1 MPAFLQKMMQA
12 NPNQICTA
20 KGADVKTISVREL
33 LSQRLRIPVFQ
44 RRYTWG
50 REQWAMLLADARLV
64 ASGSKSSH
72 ALGRITTVKRGD
84 DDRMAVIDGQQRN
97 TTCSLLLAAIRD
109 TLMNIGEP
117 CSDLVASID
126 AALLPD
132 RDGLE
137 KWLAARQGKAVVIHE
152 GEELPFAALVP
163 TYCDRAAFFAALL
176 PSSANAIAEAEW
188 QRPMEAKRFFLEQL
202 LPLNV
207 GCLRQLAEAVLEKL
221 KFLHFPITVDT
232 DHADGTEDLHVIYER
247 LAQRDATFCKPQRDG
262 EGASMGA
269 ADFVRNLLLG
279 SFQREETAVD
289 LYKRHWL
296 PIEQAAAEAAKQS
309 RFSGV
314 ARFLEEMLEAFLAVQ
329 PERHDRGLA
338 LPTTV
343 GGNLYARFRR
353 WLGAAISSASISAEA
368 TGVNESERQTMEILK
383 RLKDFAVPHLA
394 ASAQRQSKSTAVC
407 AKVAARPKPQ
417 VGARWRCDRC
427 MFLNGADSVCCTACL
442 QRRPDA

>member
-1 MPAFLQKMMQA
+1 MPAFLKKIMQA

-20 KGADVKTISVREL
+20 KGADVKTVSVSEL
-33 LSQRLRIPVFQ
+33 LYQRLRIPVFQ

-64 ASGSKSSH
+64 ATGSKPSH
-72 ALGRITTVKRGD
+72 SLGRITTVKRSS
-84 DDRMAVIDGQQRN
+84 DDRVAVIDGQQRN

-109 TLMNIGEP
+109 TLLNTSEACG
-117 CSDLVASID
+117 DLAARAD

-132 RDGLE
+132 RKGLE
-137 KWLAARQGKAVVIHE
+137 RWLTAHQGKAAVIRE

-163 TYCDRAAFFAALL
+163 TYCDRAAYFAAVL
-176 PSSANAIAEAEW
+176 PPSANAIAEAEW

-202 LPLNV
+202 SSLNIA
-207 GCLRQLAEAVLEKL
+207 CLEQLLEAVLVKL
-221 KFLHFPITVDT
+221 KFLHFPIEVDAN
-232 DHADGTEDLHVIYER
+232 HGDGTEDLHVIYER
-247 LAQRDATFCKPQRDG
+247 LAQRDATFCKPHRDG

-279 SFQREETAVD
+279 SFDREETAVD

-314 ARFLEEMLEAFLAVQ
+314 ASFLEEMLEAFLALQ
-329 PERHDRGLA
+329 PERCDGGLA
-338 LPTTV
+338 LATTV
-343 GGNLYARFRR
+343 GGTLYARFRR
-353 WLGAAISSASISAEA
+353 WLGAALSSAQAPAEA
-368 TGVNESERQTMEILK
+368 VGFSESERLTEEVLK

-394 ASAQRQSKSTAVC
+394 ASARRGKSTAVC
-407 AKVAARPKPQ
+407 AKSAARPKPQ

-427 MFLNGADSVCCTACL
+427 MFLNAADSVCCTTCL
-442 QRRPDA
+442 QRRVDA

>member
-1 MPAFLQKMMQA
+1 MQA

-20 KGADVKTISVREL
+20 KGANVKTISVSAL

-64 ASGSKSSH
+64 ADGRKSSH
-72 ALGRITTVKRGD
+72 ALGRITTVKRSD

-97 TTCSLLLAAIRD
+97 TTCTLLLAAIRD
-109 TLMNIGEP
+109 TLLSTGEP
-117 CSDLVASID
+117 CHDLVASID
-126 AALLPD
+126 AVLLPD
-132 RDGLE
+132 REGLE
-137 KWLAARQGKAVVIHE
+137 QWLTARRGKAAVIRE

-163 TYCDRAAFFAALL
+163 TYCDRAAYFAAVL
-176 PSSANAIAEAEW
+176 PPIADATAEAEW

-202 LPLNV
+202 LLLNV
-207 GCLRQLAEAVLEKL
+207 TCLQQLAEAVLEKL
-221 KFLHFPITVDT
+221 KFLHFPIEVDSER
-232 DHADGTEDLHVIYER
+232 ADGTEDLHVIYER
-247 LAQRDATFCKPQRDG
+247 LAQRDATFCKPLMRDG

-309 RFSGV
+309 RFSDV
-314 ARFLEEMLEAFLAVQ
+314 ASFLEEMLEAFLAVQ
-329 PERHDRGLA
+329 PEQCDGGLA

-343 GGNLYARFRR
+343 GGTLYARFRR
-353 WLGAAISSASISAEA
+353 WLGAAISSAAMPAERA
-368 TGVNESERQTMEILK
+368 GFNENEWQTMEVLK
-383 RLKDFAVPHLA
+383 RLNDFAVPHLA
-394 ASAQRQSKSTAVC
+394 ASAQRQGKSAAVC
-407 AKVAARPKPQ
+407 AKFAARPKPQ

-427 MFLNGADSVCCTACL
+427 MFLNAADSAVCTTCL